1 MFARLVLIGVVLLV
15 ACDKPT
21 HDNFDKWMHTEQG
34 PGKLRKAL
42 QNDSLDPDL
51 AAHAAANM
59 VRMNR
64 DADVVADLRAM
75 SADRVQAVVSKLAPR
90 LWQLAR
96 VEGELQLPAPQQVT
110 PKDALFAIR
119 KFADAPT
126 RQLIDGYMVDW
137 YAVPSYDDAK
147 GGGRAVM
154 GGTTG
159 PAVLRAVGAQAAKKM
174 IEIANGVVAAPGQEK
189 VKLRVGDELLLGL
202 AATCSP
208 DTVKYVLD
216 VAKLPRGDETLPQ
229 RAMDALFKAYV
240 DPQGMFDACDRE
252 ALTPSVD
259 ALVRIARD
267 DHVPPAAADD
277 ALSLVRALGAP
288 ACVAPLVDL
297 IAQPHANPKFKF
309 STAQAAL
316 RCGGIAAIKPVAEA
330 MPQGPYAR
338 DELDGAVA
346 GEIARLKPRDPVLAA
361 VRSLLDDKSA
371 IARWIGVEAL
381 GDLKSTEDAGRLTHV
396 KDHTVLAGYWG
407 DNGDRKPVPTLD
419 QRAKEVADRLSPA
432 GTGARPP
439 PPPNPIGAPGAQGG
453 AAVSKPA
460 K

>member
-1 MFARLVLIGVVLLV
+1 MFARLVLIAAVVLLA

-34 PGKLRKAL
+34 PGKLRRAL
-42 QNDSLDPDL
+42 QNDSLDADL

-64 DADVVADLRAM
+64 DADVLVDLRAM
-75 SADRVQAVVSKLAPR
+75 SADRAQAVVAKLAPR

-96 VEGELQLPAPQQVT
+96 VEGEMQLPSPQQLP

-126 RQLIDGYMVDW
+126 KQQIDGYMIDW

-154 GGTTG
+154 GGATG
-159 PAVLRAVGAQAAKKM
+159 PAVLRVVGPLAAKKM
-174 IEIANGVVAAPGQEK
+174 IEVANGVVAAPGQEK
-189 VKLRVGDELLLGL
+189 LKLRVGDELLLGL

-208 DTVKYVLD
+208 DAVKYVLD

-229 RAMDALFKAYV
+229 RAMDALYKAYV

-252 ALTPSVD
+252 ALTGSVD
-259 ALVRIARD
+259 ALIKIAKD
-267 DHVPPAAADD
+267 DKMPGSAADD
-277 ALSLVRALGAP
+277 ALSLVRSLGAP
-288 ACVAPLVDL
+288 ACIAPLVDL

-330 MPQGPYAR
+330 LPQGAYAR

-346 GEIARLKPRDPVLAA
+346 GEIARLKPRDQVLTA
-361 VRSLLDDKSA
+361 VRGLLDDRSP
-371 IARWIGVEAL
+371 IARWIAVEAL
-381 GDLKSTEDAGRLTHV
+381 GDLKSTEDAGRLSQV
-396 KDHTVLAGYWG
+396 KDSTVLAGYWG
-407 DNGDRKPVPTLD
+407 DDGDHKAAPTLA
-419 QRAKEVADRLSPA
+419 QRAKEVADHL
-432 GTGARPP
+432 T
-439 PPPNPIGAPGAQGG
+439 
-453 AAVSKPA
+453 KPA